1 MAIYYDVVI
10 PRQAQAVLDYTIDGG
25 ESLLLY
31 GTEDFGQIL
40 TWINLA
46 DLSLEVVPTC
56 RESLNN
62 CLDWFSTNRERVE
75 VGLSILRDA
84 RQKLHDPLHASLFKP
99 SLAYQMLIES
109 VCDGKTVLSSPYYPS
124 HSPSLSLRK
133 FFLEEEQ

>member
-1 MAIYYDVVI
+1 MPTYYDVVA
-10 PRQAQAVLDYTIDGG
+10 PREAQAVLDYTIDGG
-25 ESLLLY
+25 ESLLIY

-46 DLSLEVVPTC
+46 DLSLELVPTC
-56 RESLNN
+56 RESLNE

-75 VGLSILRDA
+75 VALTILRDA
-84 RQKLHDPLHASLFKP
+84 RHKIHDSRSASLFKP
-99 SLAYQMLIES
+99 SPAYRMLIER

-133 FFLEEEQ
+133 FFLEEDQ